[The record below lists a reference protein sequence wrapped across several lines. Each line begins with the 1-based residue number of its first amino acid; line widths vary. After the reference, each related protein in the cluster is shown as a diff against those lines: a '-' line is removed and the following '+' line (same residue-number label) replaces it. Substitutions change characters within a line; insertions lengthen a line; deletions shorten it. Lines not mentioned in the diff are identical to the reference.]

1 MRKEGSAHADASWVY
16 SECGTKDSPKGGM
29 CWRNPLVLSHSKKRN
44 TDGWLFMS
52 W

>member
-1 MRKEGSAHADASWVY
+1 MA
-16 SECGTKDSPKGGM
+16 TSPDVTDCAMGDLLQDFCPVMSMK